1 MSTSTITRDPDMAD
15 HDKEARR
22 LRDQTLIAA
31 AEDLAGRT
39 VWDRKDPEQRWILQR
54 RAALLREIRRRGL
67 TPNDRQP

>member
-1 MSTSTITRDPDMAD
+1 MTATLTRDPEMED

-31 AEDLAGRT
+31 AEDLTGRT

-67 TPNDRQP
+67 TPDDR